1 MKYRIR
7 RFKSG
12 GGKSASKH
20 RTIDELI
27 NIFLGFCYKYEYNS
41 IGLWRNRNT
50 IGHEYNDEIRKD
62 VFRLSDALNEYNAS
76 VDDSNKYLINSY
88 MDESLELTPIS
99 FQTLFVDNHDNV
111 DYALQLSSIDFDL
124 NAVGVDRNGNI
135 VNLLEYAETYL
146 KREIEI
152 RDELVEVIR
161 HVHEENINP
170 NVRHWID
177 TANDEIINYEWK
189 IDVLRALYAIKDAK
203 FKESKRQKESSNYKL
218 ANIPDD
224 ISNELAKFQ
233 FGGTKPPIP
242 FGFGSP
248 DESRAKLEQLRK
260 EAAQAQEEKKE
271 YYLTPDGLSHA
282 EAEGKRDAI
291 KQRKRTTYLN
301 RRRLERED
309 VRALEAAA
317 PRQSSRAAPE
327 AVGPV
332 PNPPTIHTPPENPP
346 PDVDACLALA
356 QKTNR
361 NDWYTFS
368 PTCQNLNRKQRRE
381 LGRKLSKLQSTF
393 KQNIERK
400 KLDKKRKKLD
410 KLIEE
415 SKEKYQ
421 SDFENKRIFP
431 GSFGKSNIFYNDSP
445 GNIPSG
451 IRKTKRHNTP
461 EDEIKL
467 LRLSKAFGEPERK
480 IEKRGPF
487 TYIYKGAPQTR
498 DSSISDTAL
507 KPRKSKPQNVDEL
520 DKFYIEDMELY
531 KKIREQE
538 REIEDKEGLLDWED
552 EEKVQ
557 EEDFPLLTSDD
568 GAEILE
574 ASMRHRMSRG
584 GAGKKHKKRMPY
596 RRFGGASAD
605 GDLFDA
611 LENNDLEQMRVAIES
626 GANVNVQNHRG
637 TSPLI
642 SLAKGYYYPN
652 IEMVDLLLT
661 NNADPNLQDRGGETA
676 LHWAAARGYLEIV
689 KKLLESENIDINITN
704 IDGRNALH
712 SIFDDEEELFDLEH
726 VEPIIKLLIEKGINI
741 NETDISG
748 KTALHLAAEQ
758 NHGGAVGILLRAGA
772 DENIKIYDYHP
783 AGQTAYELAE
793 NKKNRVELDRHNS
806 LGEIIPG
813 GDLVERLRITQIEHN
828 SVRVVITVGEEERFL
843 EIPRNILVD
852 TDHNLWT
859 YEPLALN
866 AFHEFHREKAQAY
879 LAERGQAGITA
890 SYLAEE
896 AKKKDSILNSL
907 PHDLEKR
914 ISKML
919 GGHRSNRKKF
929 FKELKGRNSHV
940 KRIISEKYGEDVELA
955 EENTHLDSRGHY
967 VYKLKFK
974 GDVTNNE
981 WVYIGG
987 LTIANTPMNEDWIPI
1002 ANKKIINDIS
1012 NKLDVLGIPQVQNFQ
1027 PKKNSPKKQ
1036 SKDIGSLQKF
1046 KFLETGDRINS
1057 DEPDEIKQ
1065 QEPDESEEEPDEID
1079 YLELCA
1085 KRKQDRLDAET
1096 HRLYVEYQLDWE
1108 NQKKHDEREDKSR
1121 ASKLKRKKGR
1131 KQRKKD
1137 FQDSLADAMRTMN
1150 IDDDEDDVQTDFQGV
1165 AGIDYSAEESKSME
1179 PPNPIPEPH
1188 TTHSSVDL
1196 AKLRNQ
1202 DLKSASNR
1210 YSDAAKQKTKS
1221 EKKTRKKTRKKEK
1234 KWYRR
1239 AEAAEEARVKRER
1252 EREEAR
1258 VARERER
1265 EEERE
1270 RDAAVERSHRE
1281 AAQERSRRRR
1291 SSLEYE
1297 IRLREKQLAE
1307 AAARRRETS
1316 AKEASARV
1324 RGASEEETR
1333 QAKAQLQQAI
1343 AQFDQAEARVQRLKN
1358 NAPRER
1364 TPRVDGGAYNKTLK
1378 EIQEQDDEIYHRTD
1392 GGGQIF
1398 SSNKKDYELE
1408 FLNNELSK
1416 TRKRYNK
1423 YGKLLAVNKL
1433 IPKNVDNDIWDYAME
1448 KYKFFK
1454 KNYYEPNNV
1463 LELAVNHMEWLGNW
1477 IDEETLVTM
1486 IKVFNILSVFP
1497 PNIIHYAN
1505 SDSVLEIKQS
1515 IEYALRDNSTPEKVL
1530 IALLRSQA
1538 FLIEYYFFM
1547 LNHGV
1552 SRDRRFYFTINKLNS
1567 IFTEIYKEDNY
1578 ELSLYET
1585 DSVNPFNS
1593 YYNKIETK
1601 HIIESIAFYKEIAI
1615 ESLKIISEFFEVHHE
1630 NVFAHLL
1637 KEVEKN
1643 DEEGEKEDRRKM
1655 YKLTKRRKNIPS
1667 HWSKHY
1673 NKNKIVLPEDIED
1686 KIDENLL

>member
-12 GGKSASKH
+12 GGKNVSKH

-27 NIFLGFCYKYEYNS
+27 NIFLEFCNKYEYHS

-99 FQTLFVDNHDNV
+99 FQTLFVDNHDDV
-111 DYALQLSSIDFDL
+111 GAALQLRSIDFDL
-124 NAVGVDRNGNI
+124 NALGVDRNGNI

-161 HVHEENINP
+161 NNNEENINP
-170 NVRHWID
+170 NVRHWIE

-317 PRQSSRAAPE
+317 PRQSSRAAP
-327 AVGPV
+327 AADGPG
-332 PNPPTIHTPPENPP
+332 PNPPTIHTPPENSP

-393 KQNIERK
+393 KQNIERE
-400 KLDKKRKKLD
+400 KLDKERKKLD

-480 IEKRGPF
+480 IEKKGPF

-498 DSSISDTAL
+498 DSSIFEKAL
-507 KPRKSKPQNVDEL
+507 KSRKSKPQNVDEL

-574 ASMRHRMSRG
+574 ASMRRRMSRG

-712 SIFDDEEELFDLEH
+712 SIFDDEEDLFDLEH
-726 VEPIIKLLIEKGINI
+726 VEAIMKLLIEKGINI
-741 NETDISG
+741 NETDNSG

-758 NHGGAVGILLRAGA
+758 NHGNAVGILLRAGA
-772 DENIKIYDYHP
+772 DENIKTYDYHP

-806 LGEIIPG
+806 LVERVPVDEDSFRITHVER
-813 GDLVERLRITQIEHN
+813 DLVRA
-828 SVRVVITVGEEERFL
+828 VMTVGEEEHSL
-843 EIPRNILVD
+843 QIPRDILVD

-896 AKKKDSILNSL
+896 AKNEDSILNSL

-919 GGHRSNRKKF
+919 
-929 FKELKGRNSHV
+929 
-940 KRIISEKYGEDVELA
+940 
-955 EENTHLDSRGHY
+955 
-967 VYKLKFK
+967 
-974 GDVTNNE
+974 
-981 WVYIGG
+981 
-987 LTIANTPMNEDWIPI
+987 
-1002 ANKKIINDIS
+1002 
-1012 NKLDVLGIPQVQNFQ
+1012 
-1027 PKKNSPKKQ
+1027 
-1036 SKDIGSLQKF
+1036 
-1046 KFLETGDRINS
+1046 
-1057 DEPDEIKQ
+1057 
-1065 QEPDESEEEPDEID
+1065 
-1079 YLELCA
+1079 
-1085 KRKQDRLDAET
+1085 
-1096 HRLYVEYQLDWE
+1096 
-1108 NQKKHDEREDKSR
+1108 
-1121 ASKLKRKKGR
+1121 
-1131 KQRKKD
+1131 
-1137 FQDSLADAMRTMN
+1137 
-1150 IDDDEDDVQTDFQGV
+1150 
-1165 AGIDYSAEESKSME
+1165 
-1179 PPNPIPEPH
+1179 
-1188 TTHSSVDL
+1188 
-1196 AKLRNQ
+1196 
-1202 DLKSASNR
+1202 
-1210 YSDAAKQKTKS
+1210 
-1221 EKKTRKKTRKKEK
+1221 
-1234 KWYRR
+1234 
-1239 AEAAEEARVKRER
+1239 
-1252 EREEAR
+1252 
-1258 VARERER
+1258 
-1265 EEERE
+1265 
-1270 RDAAVERSHRE
+1270 
-1281 AAQERSRRRR
+1281 
-1291 SSLEYE
+1291 
-1297 IRLREKQLAE
+1297 
-1307 AAARRRETS
+1307 
-1316 AKEASARV
+1316 
-1324 RGASEEETR
+1324 
-1333 QAKAQLQQAI
+1333 
-1343 AQFDQAEARVQRLKN
+1343 
-1358 NAPRER
+1358 
-1364 TPRVDGGAYNKTLK
+1364 
-1378 EIQEQDDEIYHRTD
+1378 

-1416 TRKRYNK
+1416 TRKRFNT

-1433 IPKNVDNDIWDYAME
+1433 IPKNVDNDIWDYAMK

-1486 IKVFNILSVFP
+1486 IKVFNILSVLP
-1497 PNIIHYAN
+1497 PNIHYAN

-1515 IEYALRDNSTPEKVL
+1515 IEYAIRFDSTPEKVL

-1567 IFTEIYKEDNY
+1567 IFTQIYKKENY
-1578 ELSLYET
+1578 ELSLYNTISE
-1585 DSVNPFNS
+1585 NPFIS
-1593 YYNKIETK
+1593 YYEQIETE
-1601 HIIESIAFYKEIAI
+1601 HIIESIKFYKEIAI

-1630 NVFAHLL
+1630 DVFAHLL

-1655 YKLTKRRKNIPS
+1655 YKLIKRRKNIPS

-1673 NKNKIVLPEDIED
+1673 NKNKIVLPEVIED